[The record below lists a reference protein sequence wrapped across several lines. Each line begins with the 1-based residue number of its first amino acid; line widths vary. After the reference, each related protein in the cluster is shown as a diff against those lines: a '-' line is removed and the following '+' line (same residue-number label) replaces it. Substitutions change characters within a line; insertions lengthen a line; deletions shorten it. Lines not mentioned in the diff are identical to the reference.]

1 MSRSRSSRPA
11 KNTVND
17 GRAGRSARAVYP
29 GSFDPPTNGHLDV
42 IERSAR
48 CFGEVVVAVVVNP
61 QKREPMFTL
70 EEREEMIRQSVAR
83 LRNVRVEHFEGL
95 LADFVRAKQADV
107 IIKGLRVVSDFESEM
122 STALMNRALSDVD
135 TMFLM
140 SDQRYS
146 FVSSSIVKEV
156 FFLGGDVSAL
166 VPDAVMRL
174 MAAKRANMRASSKP
188 VS

>member
-1 MSRSRSSRPA
+1 M
-11 KNTVND
+11 ND
-17 GRAGRSARAVYP
+17 GRAAAAPRAIYP

-42 IERSAR
+42 IERAAR
-48 CFGEVVVAVVVNP
+48 YFGELIVAVVVNP

-70 EEREEMIRQSVAR
+70 EDREAMIRECVKN
-83 LRNVRVEHFEGL
+83 LKNVRVEHFRGL
-95 LADFVRAKQADV
+95 LADYVRKERAAV

-156 FFLGGDVSAL
+156 FFLGGDVAAL
-166 VPDAVMRL
+166 VPDPVMRL
-174 MAAKRANMRASSKP
+174 MAAKRATLRTT
-188 VS
+188 

>member
-1 MSRSRSSRPA
+1 M
-11 KNTVND
+11 K
-17 GRAGRSARAVYP
+17 AVYP

-42 IERSAR
+42 IERACR
-48 CFGEVVVAVVVNP
+48 YFDELVVAVVVNP

-70 EEREEMIRQSVAR
+70 EEREAMIRDSVAH
-83 LRNVRVEHFEGL
+83 LANVRVEHFRGL
-95 LADFVRAKQADV
+95 LADYVRKEHAAV

-156 FFLGGDVSAL
+156 FFLGGDVGAL
-166 VPDAVMRL
+166 VPDPVMRL
-174 MAAKRANMRASSKP
+174 MAAKRASLRTT
-188 VS
+188 